1 MRIRRHP
8 LAASS
13 LGTTREVV
21 SFHYGTPG
29 APKAYIQAALHADE
43 LPGMLVAHHL
53 RRELEALEARGEVQG
68 EVVVVPVANPIGLAQ
83 QVQRQPFGRFDL
95 ATGENFNRHYPDLVD
110 AVAGQVGERL
120 GPDGPAN
127 ALVIRDALRVAIAG
141 RKGVTELEG
150 LRLALLSLAVDA
162 DVVLDL
168 HCDNEAVMHLYT
180 GSPLWDQAEPLAR
193 YLGAHASL
201 LETDSG
207 DEPFDE
213 AAARTWWL
221 LRERFPAH
229 PIPLGCLAATVELRG
244 QDAVDHDSA
253 AADARRILEFLRH
266 RGILAGEPAPMPP
279 LVRGP
284 TPLAGSE
291 ALTAPA
297 AGVVAFLRRCG
308 ELVREGD
315 AVAEVIDPLTG
326 ETHTLRSSVE
336 GVLYARENRHY
347 ALPGMRLA
355 KIAGPK
361 PFRHGKLLSD

>member
-1 MRIRRHP
+1 VRH
-8 LAASS
+8 
-13 LGTTREVV
+13 
-21 SFHYGTPG
+21 
-29 APKAYIQAALHADE
+29 
-43 LPGMLVAHHL
+43 
-53 RRELEALEARGEVQG
+53 
-68 EVVVVPVANPIGLAQ
+68 
-83 QVQRQPFGRFDL
+83 
-95 ATGENFNRHYPDLVD
+95 
-110 AVAGQVGERL
+110 
-120 GPDGPAN
+120 
-127 ALVIRDALRVAIAG
+127 
-141 RKGVTELEG
+141 
-150 LRLALLSLAVDA
+150 ALLSLAVDA
-162 DVVLDL
+162 DIVLDL

-201 LETDSG
+201 LEMNSG

-221 LRERFPAH
+221 LRERFPDR
-229 PIPLGCLAATVELRG
+229 PIPLGCLAATIELRG
-244 QDAVDHDSA
+244 QD
-253 AADARRILEFLRH
+253 DARRILDFLRH
-266 RGILAGEPAPMPP
+266 RGLLAGEPAPMPP

-308 ELVREGD
+308 ELIRAGE

-326 ETHTLRSSVE
+326 ETHTLRASVE
-336 GVLYARENRHY
+336 GVLYARENRHF

-361 PFRHGKLLSD
+361 PFRQGKLLSD